1 MFPKK
6 RNVVYSTDSAVAKR
20 CARYNSYPCRCP
32 QPKSLPPAE
41 QVAHLHREKSG
52 RGGKWVVV
60 IRNLQ
65 LTPEDMKTLAK
76 NLKQACGTGG
86 TIKDGAIE
94 IQGDQREAVAA
105 ALQKAGYK
113 IKLVGG

>member
-1 MFPKK
+1 
-6 RNVVYSTDSAVAKR
+6 
-20 CARYNSYPCRCP
+20 
-32 QPKSLPPAE
+32 
-41 QVAHLHREKSG
+41 LHREKSG

-86 TIKDGAIE
+86 TIKEGAIE
-94 IQGDQREAVAA
+94 IQGDQRDAVAA

>member
-1 MFPKK
+1 M
-6 RNVVYSTDSAVAKR
+6 
-20 CARYNSYPCRCP
+20 
-32 QPKSLPPAE
+32 
-41 QVAHLHREKSG
+41 HREKSG